1 MLGTHGQWAVR
12 VFSVQNSNVITSVPW
27 NLYFECQIRWLE
39 TFILVL
45 TTLAGQDRGSN
56 PDQPHTVRRISVYCT
71 TILKTFRIK
80 TLRAINRYVRM
91 FASLYYHLQ
100 LSLLPA
106 IRMVHSGDIS
116 SCLRTS
122 HLWTRSGT
130 NFSRSCCCC
139 LGNLLYISSVSSILR
154 TSFSRFRWSSW
165 MACWNSLVTYKH

>member
-12 VFSVQNSNVITSVPW
+12 VFSVRNSNVITSVPW

-45 TTLAGQDRGSN
+45 TTSAGQDRGSN

-100 LSLLPA
+100 LSYYLQLGWY
-106 IRMVHSGDIS
+106 IRE
-116 SCLRTS
+116 TS
-122 HLWTRSGT
+122 VRVYELHTYERGQ
-130 NFSRSCCCC
+130 
-139 LGNLLYISSVSSILR
+139 GQ
-154 TSFSRFRWSSW
+154 TSQGHVVVALATFCTYQAFRQF
-165 MACWNSLVTYKH
+165 

>member
-1 MLGTHGQWAVR
+1 MESAFR
-12 VFSVQNSNVITSVPW
+12 MSNQMTRDIHIW
-27 NLYFECQIRWLE
+27 WWL
-39 TFILVL
+39 LVL
-45 TTLAGQDRGSN
+45 TTLAGQDSGSK
-56 PDQPHTVRRISVYCT
+56 PDKPHTVRRISVYYT
-71 TILKTFRIK
+71 TIFKTFRIK

-91 FASLYYHLQ
+91 FASLYNHLQ

-139 LGNLLYISSVSSILR
+139 LGNILYISSVSSILR